1 MSPLLWIGF
10 LAIVVVLLTI
20 DLRVT
25 GAQDH
30 ALTTGEA
37 LSWTAFYVLLAL
49 LFNVAVFYVY
59 EAQWLGAGVDEGGL
73 TGREAAVQFFTA
85 WLIEKSLS
93 VDNIFV
99 IALVFTHFGI
109 GRREQH
115 RVLFWGIL
123 GAVVFRGILIL
134 AGSELLE
141 EFEWTAYVFGA
152 VLILTAVRMLV
163 VRHDNIE
170 PEKSWIVRLARRRFP
185 LTDGMR
191 GEHFFVRENGHLLM
205 TPLFLALLV
214 VEGFDL
220 LFAVDSVPAALA
232 VTTDPFLV
240 FTSNI
245 FAILGLRALYFVLA
259 GYMESLRYLK
269 ISLVFLISYV
279 GVKLI
284 LSHTHPIP
292 NVVSLAVIV
301 VTLFVGVAASLL
313 VSEDTAALVS
323 PIADDLEELGEV
335 TLRHIRKVVL
345 FVVGST
351 VALLGL
357 ILVATPV
364 PGTPVALAGLAILAV
379 EFEWARRWLARTRA
393 AIEEVEDVVREHLG
407 LDDDD
412 EATRAS
418 DGDAAS
424 VDVAAGGI
432 HRGRE

>member
-10 LAIVVVLLTI
+10 VAIVLALLAL
-20 DLRVT
+20 DLRIT

-37 LSWTAFYVLLAL
+37 LSWTVFYIFLAL
-49 LFNVAVFYVY
+49 LFNVGVFFIY
-59 EAQWLGAGVDEGGL
+59 ENQWLGAGLEDGGID
-73 TGREAAVQFFTA
+73 GRAAAIQFFTA
-85 WLIEKSLS
+85 WIIEKSLS

-123 GAVVFRGILIL
+123 GALVFRAILIL

-141 EFEWTAYVFGA
+141 NFAWTSYVFGA
-152 VLILTAVRMLV
+152 VLLFTAARMLV
-163 VRHDNIE
+163 VRHDNLE
-170 PEKSWIVRLARRRFP
+170 PEKSWIVRMARKRFP

-191 GEHFFVRENGHLLM
+191 GEHFFVREEGRLLM

-214 VEGFDL
+214 VESFDL

-232 VTTDPFLV
+232 VTSDPFLV

-259 GYMESLRYLK
+259 GYMETLRYLK

-284 LSHTHPIP
+284 LAHTHPIP
-292 NVVSLAVIV
+292 NVISLAVITG
-301 VTLFVGVAASLL
+301 TLAVGVIASLL
-313 VSEDTAALVS
+313 APVDTAAYVS
-323 PIADDLEELGEV
+323 PIAEDRDALGEV
-335 TLRHIRKVVL
+335 TLRHVRRVSMLVIGTTLV
-345 FVVGST
+345 FC
-351 VALLGL
+351 GL
-357 ILVATPV
+357 AFVATPLSEE
-364 PGTPVALAGLAILAV
+364 PVVIAAIVLLACEV
-379 EFEWARRWLARTRA
+379 VWARRWLARTRESLEDEGHIVVHYLTDQDELEPSRGQRERKTGA
-393 AIEEVEDVVREHLG
+393 ADVTG
-407 LDDDD
+407 
-412 EATRAS
+412 
-418 DGDAAS
+418 
-424 VDVAAGGI
+424 
-432 HRGRE
+432 